1 MMENANQIMKKMIL
15 NIVKLQI
22 MIYAL
27 NALKAII
34 YQKIINALQLNT
46 ALSQKMEF
54 ALNVKIIII

>member
-1 MMENANQIMKKMIL
+1 MENANQIMKKMIL